1 MAKQFTIPFK
11 SFYGTNCTIDIYSDS
26 FSGSVT
32 ELNGGIPPITIEN
45 SRTSSN
51 NGANGIIETFF
62 KINAISTTDLN
73 NTSLQSEEYGDMW
86 FEYKEGSTVKY
97 RGVISPFETGSPY
110 DADGYYTLGIS
121 AEIGLNELKDKEI
134 RNADGS
140 PLEGRVRLIDIIAL
154 SLKSL
159 TLTNTFNIK
168 SFVSIDTYVGA
179 TEVGADTDFFSR
191 YVDAEAFKIG
201 LNEWMSCFEALE
213 TVLSGK
219 FDLYFDNENWVI
231 DYPLNSLAATRNIT
245 TYDPDGVYVSR
256 VNSTINK
263 PLISDSIIKRGG
275 TEGRQF
281 SKKNVKIEHKIN
293 SISNKITNPNFE
305 FTGFDIIGWTNESS
319 ISSLEIGGYGTQV
332 APYYAKIGGSVY
344 SKTTPTDTEYI
355 ESTAFDWYPVGRS
368 DFADRELSTY
378 YDEDEKL
385 SFNIKGEYGSGI
397 SGARIQ
403 IIATYEKI
411 RANQPQSII
420 NDPTPTIIYD
430 SKTIY
435 YTNEGWSSEPAWYIT
450 GRGAIEEIQVS
461 PPPLRFTSTLSYKA
475 LPYVRYDVPTPTAVS
490 VKLRLFRGDRK
501 KIGEATGEVGGYTYY
516 SKFFSA
522 SASTWL
528 LADEPKLKGG
538 NYEYVTGKKTDR
550 DSGVTIP
557 VSLYERVSPFAFG
570 SIFVDDT
577 TTSAIDGFKRLGTST
592 VQSWLDFVATDFLR
606 SNDVRLINLV
616 LPFMDTFYPSQV
628 FIYDSRLFRVH
639 DFEKDVS
646 MDSTTVTLMEVRYSS
661 SAVSLKISDTEFTEV
676 LKEARPQKYKEL
688 TPNDNLYNKGGRI
701 GLNDRLESLSQINLE
716 GEGIVFGDAIKSNA
730 GIIYLQKE
738 GVESTNGIYWVDSLN
753 ENTDYIRPETDG
765 FVFKSE
771 SSPYE
776 VTLDFTELTANTK
789 LIIPPLSADAY
800 LLTSENGW
808 VLEGNNISTAK
819 KLGSTTAQDWT
830 IIHNDTTIATVNS
843 SGINLGE
850 NLLTA
855 GGVQFDLTPTQ
866 TGAVGKMMWNDT
878 DGTLEFGMKGGN
890 VTQQIGQELPVLVK
904 HADNTGLANGAVVYV
919 VGSDGS
925 NKTVRYALA
934 NAESTSSKTFGV
946 MTEDA
951 SGGNKAFCT
960 TFGIVRDIDTSAL
973 TEGAAVY
980 LSPTV
985 AGGMTTTK
993 PSAPNHMVLVG
1004 FCIRSHATVG
1014 SIFVKIINGFELNE
1028 IHDVAIGTL
1037 ANNNLLA
1044 YESATSLWKNKTYS
1058 ELGLFPTP
1066 SGLTTN
1072 YIPKWNGTALANSQ
1086 IFDSGT
1092 FVGIGTATPATL
1104 LDVRGQISASL
1115 GSASAPAFSFVGDLN
1130 TGIYSPSAD
1139 TLALATAGTSRMSIT
1154 SAGDVIIGSAAGT
1167 NSLIVSKNITG
1178 GTAASGIRS
1187 SGQIQS
1193 DVTSE
1198 AYLFRS
1204 VMNQANFALTTL
1216 IGYESSIG
1224 TISGTGTNLINFRA
1238 ASSSAGY
1245 TNVFGFNSVIASGTN
1260 RWNAYFSGT
1269 AQNYFRGNVGIGSG
1283 STVPATELE
1292 VRGVIS
1298 ASLGS
1303 ASLPS
1308 HTFVGDLN
1316 NGWWSP
1322 AADTQAWS
1330 LSGAEVMR
1338 LNATGL
1344 GIGVTP
1350 SYKLDVSGTGHF
1362 TGSVTFDTVPSS
1374 LQDATSANHLVR
1386 YSQWISSTTVKYLP
1400 TAVKTVS
1407 LTNITLSGTQTIN
1420 GVALVAGDRILVT
1433 GQTAGAE
1440 NGVWVVAAGAWSRA
1454 TDSDTDSELRG
1465 YIINISGGT
1474 YAGYKYINTN
1484 GSTITVG
1491 TTAITYSE
1499 FSNVSEI
1506 DPVFVSWRDST
1517 RTANTFWAAPNGSN
1531 GVATWRSLVA
1541 ADVPTLNQNTTGSA
1555 ATLTTSRNIAISGD
1569 LTWNVD
1575 FNGSANVTAVGTL
1588 ATVNSNVGT
1597 FAGITVNGKGLVT
1610 AATALTT
1617 LSGYGITD
1625 AQSTLVSGTNIKTV
1639 GTQSLLGSGDVTLA
1653 SLNYWTK
1660 TGSNVSYVGG
1670 NVYAPY
1676 FESNGAIVAL
1686 ASTGTDNYTILGVG
1700 STSFQQ
1706 KVYDVTNPRL
1716 ETISS
1721 AGVLG
1726 TIFNGGNYRFGTGT
1740 DSGLAKVQVVG
1751 AIQQSNVTNSYIKA
1765 NASGVLIAGTITTL
1779 DVSDLSSYTGFDSRY
1794 FTETESDARF
1804 VALAGSYANPTWIT
1818 SLAWSKLTSVP
1829 STFAPSAHTLDSHSN
1844 VTITSNSNGEILKW
1858 NGSAWINNTLA
1869 EAGIQATL
1877 SGTGF
1882 VKSTSGVISYD
1893 TNTYLTGNQTIS
1905 ISGDATGSGATSIAL
1920 TLANSGVT
1928 SGTYR
1933 SVTVNAKGLVTGA
1946 TNPTT
1951 ISGYGITDFYSQ
1963 VVSGFVTGANSSV
1976 LNTDTLEVALE
1987 KLQGQINAR
1996 ISGNQ
2001 TITLSGIVTG
2011 SGTTAITTAIADSA
2025 LSISKTSGLQ
2035 TALDSKQSTLG
2046 GTGFVKS
2053 TAGTISYD
2061 TSTYQP
2067 LDADLT
2073 AIAGITSTSGLLK
2086 KTAAN
2091 TWSLDTNTY
2100 ITGNQTITL
2109 SGIVTG
2115 SGTTAI
2121 TTAIADSALS
2131 IAKTSGLQTALDGK
2145 FATPSGLTTNYVS
2158 KWNGTGFSNSQT
2170 FDNGTSVGIGTASP
2184 SSTSKMHVNNAV
2196 GNSVR
2201 FQNTY
2206 FSNAL
2211 ESSTSFARGGIFNN
2225 AEYID
2230 EGGATKVW
2238 KIRNYGAN
2246 DAAGI
2251 LFSNSGTL
2259 NFISVPNTGTVDKSL
2274 THSELLSNARMTILS
2289 SGFVGINTTSPAY
2302 TLDVVGTIRTT
2313 SLMITSGATVG
2324 SFLKANNVNGTSI
2337 WASITTSDISNLSSW
2352 TGSTSITTLGTIAT
2366 GVWSG
2371 TAIGITKGGT
2381 GLTALGT
2388 ANQLLRVNSGATA
2401 LEYFTPTYISGN
2413 QTITLSGVVTGS
2425 GSTSITTAIA
2435 NGAITNAML
2444 ANTAVSNLSGTNTG
2458 DNSPNS
2464 LYSGLVS
2471 NATHTGDATGA
2482 TSLTVVGIRGV
2493 ALPTLGITAGFLRY
2507 TGTSANTWVF
2517 DTSTYLTAN
2526 QSISIT
2532 GDATGTG
2539 TTSIALTLANV
2550 ATAGTYRSV
2559 TINSKGLVTSGTN
2572 PTTISGYG
2580 ITDFYSQVV
2589 SGFVTGANST
2599 VLNTDTLEVALEKLQ
2614 GQINARISGNQT
2626 ITLSGVVTGSGTT
2639 AITTSIADGAL
2650 SIAKTSGLQTALDGK
2665 MATASYPDLVAIE
2678 ALTGTSGL
2686 LKKTAAN
2693 TWALDTNTYLTANQT
2708 ITLSGDVSGSGTTS
2722 ITATLATI
2730 TQASSGNFRKIT
2742 LDTKGRV
2749 TGNTAVV
2756 IGDLTT
2762 LLGTNT
2768 YLPYYSGAANY
2779 LTKWLNTTGSIVNS
2793 IIYDN
2798 GTNIGIGNSFPDT
2811 KVHLSGN
2818 LKIDGGTGYMLLG
2831 NVDGTYWIDVPSTN
2845 LNLYGTSVVSKN
2857 NHNFEFKIGL
2867 SGNYGTAGQVLTS
2880 QGPSAN
2886 PTWTTVSE
2894 VSLANTQI
2902 GFGNASNLLSGNAAL
2917 TWQDGRYISIKGSS
2931 ANFNLGGATGAGFI
2945 ESVNGNLLLQARSTY
2960 GVVVDEG
2967 YFQVDALGGGGTKMV
2982 VVDNNGK
2989 FGTQTIPSGGGG
3001 VPALTATQIGFGD
3014 GSNLMTSSANF
3025 VYDATKTAIYLN
3037 DSSNYLYVG
3046 KSVSLSDMYEITAVG
3061 TRGIQLNTDMDIVIK
3076 NNNHL
3081 YLGSG
3086 ASNKR
3091 VHIGRGASYNDA
3103 NHYLVING
3111 ETFSFSMDNI
3121 SGWGDSNSASTPQVG
3136 DKVLFNVVDVGG
3148 QKRFVPQKIN
3158 KKLFSS
3164 LTSGDT
3170 VLIL

>member
-1 MAKQFTIPFK
+1 MALKYYAYFNSTAWAGVTSIRYKIEIYDTTFSGTATEVTTGANPFSEKELNNEETTYGIKGCRFDIDIVSDVVTVEDFYTQEGMSHRVKLYEAPLVGDMTLIRDGYLLSEDVQEVYQDGIKVIQLSGTDGLELLKTIPFEFSADK
-11 SFYGTNCTIDIYSDS
+11 PYSGVMTALLLLDRCVTPIGLELNVNTSFNYYQDGQSKIASFEPLAFFNVHAPLFKGKTCYEALNMLCETLRCIIFQEDGEWWFIHTLNPDNTTQYYRKWDSDFNSLSSGTLPSAITVEFEGEYAPFNGNKLKKRSYKK
-26 FSGSVT
+26 SVT
-32 ELNGGIPPITIEN
+32 EVDLKGYVNKLRNADFQDDFDEWNQGVNPVEAYSFGGLGTNKDPYYIQIEGYMSETKSASGDYTDVKRNIYQNVLDLFIDSTPASERGALMDKGISIKGKAKGNDVKNATCQVMLTFEFDSADYPPLYVDFYLSESGEWTPDFANRATPPSDENEINVSLIYEENKSREEYSTFEVNSVAINKAIIERTLYNRIFQNKLYKLNLIEAKKCSIALFLN
-45 SRTSSN
+45 EGFGRTSEPM
-51 NGANGIIETFF
+51 GASYDEWVRFADLSLEVTDKSRAVGLKKNRYISEQ
-62 KINAISTTDLN
+62 STTA
-73 NTSLQSEEYGDMW
+73 
-86 FEYKEGSTVKY
+86 
-97 RGVISPFETGSPY
+97 P
-110 DADGYYTLGIS
+110 
-121 AEIGLNELKDKEI
+121 NELKIESHFADHYDAEQFITILKADEVTPTVLWEDINGNNTGELLTSLNRELLSLYYKPTSLYDGDILGKIKKYHKINLAEYNNELININWNFDFGQTIASGVRYVMTFANYGTFTNSKLGVYNDDKEI
-134 RNADGS
+134 PYDDVYPTGS
-140 PLEGRVRLIDIIAL
+140 YEYDEIPV
-154 SLKSL
+154 
-159 TLTNTFNIK
+159 
-168 SFVSIDTYVGA
+168 
-179 TEVGADTDFFSR
+179 
-191 YVDAEAFKIG
+191 
-201 LNEWMSCFEALE
+201 LN
-213 TVLSGK
+213 G
-219 FDLYFDNENWVI
+219 D
-231 DYPLNSLAATRNIT
+231 
-245 TYDPDGVYVSR
+245 
-256 VNSTINK
+256 
-263 PLISDSIIKRGG
+263 LISKILGRI
-275 TEGRQF
+275 TE
-281 SKKNVKIEHKIN
+281 N
-293 SISNKITNPNFE
+293 SIVQN
-305 FTGFDIIGWTNESS
+305 
-319 ISSLEIGGYGTQV
+319 
-332 APYYAKIGGSVY
+332 
-344 SKTTPTDTEYI
+344 
-355 ESTAFDWYPVGRS
+355 
-368 DFADRELSTY
+368 
-378 YDEDEKL
+378 KL
-385 SFNIKGEYGSGI
+385 SFSKLSNESGI
-397 SGARIQ
+397 
-403 IIATYEKI
+403 
-411 RANQPQSII
+411 NW
-420 NDPTPTIIYD
+420 YD
-430 SKTIY
+430 S
-435 YTNEGWSSEPAWYIT
+435 IT
-450 GRGAIEEIQVS
+450 G
-461 PPPLRFTSTLSYKA
+461 
-475 LPYVRYDVPTPTAVS
+475 D
-490 VKLRLFRGDRK
+490 
-501 KIGEATGEVGGYTYY
+501 
-516 SKFFSA
+516 
-522 SASTWL
+522 
-528 LADEPKLKGG
+528 
-538 NYEYVTGKKTDR
+538 KTDYF
-550 DSGVTIP
+550 
-557 VSLYERVSPFAFG
+557 L
-570 SIFVDDT
+570 T
-577 TTSAIDGFKRLGTST
+577 TA
-592 VQSWLDFVATDFLR
+592 
-606 SNDVRLINLV
+606 
-616 LPFMDTFYPSQV
+616 
-628 FIYDSRLFRVH
+628 
-639 DFEKDVS
+639 
-646 MDSTTVTLMEVRYSS
+646 
-661 SAVSLKISDTEFTEV
+661 
-676 LKEARPQKYKEL
+676 
-688 TPNDNLYNKGGRI
+688 
-701 GLNDRLESLSQINLE
+701 
-716 GEGIVFGDAIKSNA
+716 
-730 GIIYLQKE
+730 
-738 GVESTNGIYWVDSLN
+738 
-753 ENTDYIRPETDG
+753 DG
-765 FVFKSE
+765 FVMKSE
-771 SSPYE
+771 ISPYE

-830 IIHNDTTIATVNS
+830 IIHTNNTIATVNS

-850 NLLTA
+850 NLLSA

-866 TGAVGKMMWNDT
+866 TGAVGKLMWNDT

-951 SGGNKAFCT
+951 SGGSKAFCT
-960 TFGIVRDIDTSAL
+960 TFGIVRNIDTSAL
-973 TEGAAVY
+973 TEGASVY

-1004 FCIRSHATVG
+1004 FCIRSHATLG

-1072 YIPKWNGTALANSQ
+1072 YVSKWNGMGFSNSQ
-1086 IFDSGT
+1086 IFDNGT
-1092 FVGIGTATPATL
+1092 NVGIGTATPATL

-1130 TGIYSPSAD
+1130 TGVYSPSAD
-1139 TLALATAGTSRMSIT
+1139 TVSIATGGVQRITVSSAGSLGIGTS
-1154 SAGDVIIGSAAGT
+1154 
-1167 NSLIVSKNITG
+1167 SLTGINLRNNKAITG
-1178 GTAASGIRS
+1178 GGSGFS
-1187 SGQIQS
+1187 YANLTDGAIQS
-1193 DVTSE
+1193 DVIGAAWYYRSQASTQATTFTLPTLLHFHAAQGTFGAGSTVS
-1198 AYLFRS
+1198 AQTGFYVDNTLVGATTNYGFRG
-1204 VMNQANFALTTL
+1204 A
-1216 IGYESSIG
+1216 IP
-1224 TISGTGTNLINFRA
+1224 SG
-1238 ASSSAGY
+1238 S
-1245 TNVFGFNSVIASGTN
+1245 N
-1260 RWNAYFSGT
+1260 RWNAFMDGT
-1269 AQNYFRGNVGIGSG
+1269 AQNHFRGNVGIGLS

-1362 TGSVTFDTVPSS
+1362 TGAVTFDTVPSS
-1374 LQDATSANHLVR
+1374 LQDASSANHLVR

-1407 LTNITLSGTQTIN
+1407 LTNITLLGVQTIN
-1420 GVALVAGDRILVT
+1420 GVTLIAGDRVLVM
-1433 GQTAGAE
+1433 GQTVQAD
-1440 NGVWVVAAGAWSRA
+1440 NGIYVVAAGVWVRA
-1454 TDSDTDSELRG
+1454 TDSDTDTELRG
-1465 YIINISGGT
+1465 YIINVSSGT

-1484 GSTITVG
+1484 ASTITVG

-1506 DPVFVSWRDST
+1506 DPVFVSWRDTS

-1531 GVATWRSLVA
+1531 GAGTWRAIVAT
-1541 ADVPTLNQNTTGSA
+1541 DIPTLNQNTTGSA

-1575 FNGSANVTAVGTL
+1575 FNGSAAVTAVGTL

-1639 GTQSLLGSGDVTLA
+1639 GTYSLLGSGDVTLA

-1660 TGSNVSYVGG
+1660 SGSDVSYVGG

-1676 FESNGAIVAL
+1676 FESNGAMVAF

-1706 KVYDVTNPRL
+1706 KVYDVTNQRL

-1751 AIQQSNVTNSYIKA
+1751 AIQQSSVTSSYIKA
-1765 NASGVLIAGTITTL
+1765 NASGVLIAGTITTS
-1779 DVSDLSSYTGFDSRY
+1779 DVSDLSSYTGFDARY

-1804 VALAGSYANPTWIT
+1804 VALSGSYANPTWIT

-1829 STFAPSAHTLDSHSN
+1829 STFTPSAHTLDSHSN

-1877 SGTGF
+1877 NGTGF

-2025 LSISKTSGLQ
+2025 LSI
-2035 TALDSKQSTLG
+2035 
-2046 GTGFVKS
+2046 
-2053 TAGTISYD
+2053 
-2061 TSTYQP
+2061 
-2067 LDADLT
+2067 
-2073 AIAGITSTSGLLK
+2073 
-2086 KTAAN
+2086 
-2091 TWSLDTNTY
+2091 
-2100 ITGNQTITL
+2100 
-2109 SGIVTG
+2109 
-2115 SGTTAI
+2115 
-2121 TTAIADSALS
+2121 
-2131 IAKTSGLQTALDGK
+2131 AKTSGLQTALDGK
-2145 FATPSGLTTNYVS
+2145 FANPSGLTTNYVS

-2184 SSTSKMHVNNAV
+2184 SSTSKLHVNNVV

-2206 FSNAL
+2206 FSNTV
-2211 ESSTSFARGGIFNN
+2211 ESNTSFARGGIFNN

-2238 KIRNYGAN
+2238 KIRNIGAN

-2251 LFSNSGTL
+2251 LFRNNGTL
-2259 NFISVPNTGTVDKSL
+2259 DIVCVPNTGTVDKSL
-2274 THSELLSNARMTILS
+2274 THSEFLSNARVTVLA
-2289 SGFVGINTTSPAY
+2289 SGFVGINNTSPAY

-2324 SFLKANNVNGTSI
+2324 SFLKANNVNGTSV
-2337 WASITTSDISNLSSW
+2337 WASITTSDISN
-2352 TGSTSITTLGTIAT
+2352 
-2366 GVWSG
+2366 
-2371 TAIGITKGGT
+2371 
-2381 GLTALGT
+2381 LGT

-2413 QTITLSGVVTGS
+2413 QSITLSGIVTGS
-2425 GSTSITTAIA
+2425 GTTAITTSIA

-2444 ANTAVSNLSGTNTG
+2444 ANTAVANLSGTNTG

-2493 ALPTLGITAGFLRY
+2493 SLPTLGVTAGFLRY
-2507 TGTSANTWVF
+2507 TGTSTNTWVF

-2626 ITLSGVVTGSGTT
+2626 ITLSGVITGSGTT
-2639 AITTSIADGAL
+2639 AITTSIADGTL
-2650 SIAKTSGLQTALDGK
+2650 SIAKTSGLQTALDSK
-2665 MATASYPDLVAIE
+2665 MTTTSYPDLVAIE
-2678 ALTGTSGL
+2678 ALAGTSGF

-2693 TWALDTNTYLTANQT
+2693 TWLLDTNTYLTANQT

-2730 TQASSGNFRKIT
+2730 TQASTGNFRKIT

-2756 IGDLTT
+2756 IGDLTALGATT
-2762 LLGTNT
+2762 LTSFSSTATGLT
-2768 YLPYYSGAANY
+2768 Y
-2779 LTKWLNTTGSIVNS
+2779 TNTTGVFSLTSGYSIPTTANQ
-2793 IIYDN
+2793 
-2798 GTNIGIGNSFPDT
+2798 TNWSTAYGWGNHASA
-2811 KVHLSGN
+2811 
-2818 LKIDGGTGYMLLG
+2818 GYLTTSTAAS
-2831 NVDGTYWIDVPSTN
+2831 TYQPILPS
-2845 LNLYGTSVVSKN
+2845 
-2857 NHNFEFKIGL
+2857 
-2867 SGNYGTAGQVLTS
+2867 GTAGQFLIRNASNALEFSTLELEPVSLS
-2880 QGPSAN
+2880 NNKIAVGDSAN
-2886 PTWTTVSE
+2886 YLSE
-2894 VSLANTQI
+2894 YNNFEFLESRFISIYRPSDSSRALYMGMYSLSNNSFITAAGGNLTLKGDTGI
-2902 GFGNASNLLSGNAAL
+2902 YLHGFTGFGNKMVIVDGDGKLGYTDIPSGGSGSSSL
-2917 TWQDGRYISIKGSS
+2917 TSTYIGYGSTVNTLTGNSTFTYLDNRYIHLTSSGS
-2931 ANFNLGGATGAGFI
+2931 NFNLGTFSSAGFI
-2945 ESVNGNLLLQARSTY
+2945 ESVNGNLLLQARSTF

-2989 FGTQTIPSGGGG
+2989 FGTQTIPSGGG
-3001 VPALTATQIGFGD
+3001 
-3014 GSNLMTSSANF
+3014 S
-3025 VYDATKTAIYLN
+3025 
-3037 DSSNYLYVG
+3037 
-3046 KSVSLSDMYEITAVG
+3046 VG
-3061 TRGIQLNTDMDIVIK
+3061 TVDQVLAAGNTSYERTFNLENSTTNPYIHFK
-3076 NNNHL
+3076 NNSGTLKGNIIHIDNVL
-3081 YLGSG
+3081 SFNATTGNKLQLSSGADLDLLGTNINIGYSNTTGLINIQGMPFNFNEEAQNGGSG
-3086 ASNKR
+3086 ANGSQWGSGFNQGSPQAGDRMLFFYDGTRWVPSHLHTR
-3091 VHIGRGASYNDA
+3091 V
-3103 NHYLVING
+3103 
-3111 ETFSFSMDNI
+3111 I
-3121 SGWGDSNSASTPQVG
+3121 SGY
-3136 DKVLFNVVDVGG
+3136 KC
-3148 QKRFVPQKIN
+3148 
-3158 KKLFSS
+3158 
-3164 LTSGDT
+3164 LTID
-3170 VLIL
+3170 